1 MHVFKTHDF
10 ELNANWKLLSDAFLE
25 GYHVTRL
32 HAKTLARF
40 FVDAPQMIERVG
52 RHLRQTS
59 GSRRGFSAADVQHD
73 WNELRKAVVYAYIAF
88 PNVIVVTSPV
98 YVSVTILTPVAN
110 DRTLARYKIG
120 RAPVG
125 TPVTNAHLVCRL

>member
-59 GSRRGFSAADVQHD
+59 DSRRGFSAADVQHD

-88 PNVIVVTSPV
+88 SNVF
-98 YVSVTILTPVAN
+98 
-110 DRTLARYKIG
+110 G
-120 RAPVG
+120 RASLWERWWKFV
-125 TPVTNAHLVCRL
+125 LI